1 MFIVFPEVKT
11 LPAIP
16 AEFGNLISPTP
27 SPIATLEKS
36 SCVFSSLRNN
46 VALSALSILVASSI
60 TLFKSELK
68 SISAVTSETIL
79 TNSISCSCFF

>member
-1 MFIVFPEVKT
+1 MVLPEVKT

-16 AEFGNLISPTP
+16 AVFGNLISPIP

-36 SCVFSSLRNN
+36 SFVFSSFKNN
-46 VALSALSILVASSI
+46 VALSAFSILVASSI
-60 TLFKSELK
+60 TLFRRALK

-79 TNSISCSCFF
+79 INSIS